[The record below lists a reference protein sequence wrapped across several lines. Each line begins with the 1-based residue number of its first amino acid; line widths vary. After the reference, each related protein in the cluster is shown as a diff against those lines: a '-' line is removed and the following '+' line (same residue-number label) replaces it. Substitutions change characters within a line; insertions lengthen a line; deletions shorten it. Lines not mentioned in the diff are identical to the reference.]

1 MIAYDYL
8 DTPIGRL
15 WVAVSPNGLCRI
27 GLKSSEEDF
36 VSALQKV
43 YGQKPVRSA
52 SATAKARQQL
62 QEYFAGQRRHFDLVV
77 DLDQVTPFQRDVL
90 IACLRIPF
98 GETRTYA
105 ELARAAGKPNAFRA
119 VGMAMAKNPIPL
131 VIPCHRVIHSDQGL
145 GGYGGGIDMKQ
156 WLLQHEALHR
166 DSTCPTGQ

>member
-1 MIAYDYL
+1 MIAYDCL

-27 GLKSSEEDF
+27 ELKSSEENF
-36 VSALQKV
+36 VSILQKTC
-43 YGQKPVRSA
+43 GQEPVRSP
-52 SATAKARQQL
+52 SATAEVKQQL

-77 DLDQVTPFQRDVL
+77 DLEQVTPFQRDVL

-105 ELARAAGKPNAFRA
+105 DLARAAGRPNAFRA

-131 VIPCHRVIHSDQGL
+131 VIPCHRVVRSDRGL
-145 GGYGGGIDMKQ
+145 GGYGGGLDMKQ
-156 WLLQHEALHR
+156 WLLQHEAVHR
-166 DSTCPTGQ
+166 DSTCPTG